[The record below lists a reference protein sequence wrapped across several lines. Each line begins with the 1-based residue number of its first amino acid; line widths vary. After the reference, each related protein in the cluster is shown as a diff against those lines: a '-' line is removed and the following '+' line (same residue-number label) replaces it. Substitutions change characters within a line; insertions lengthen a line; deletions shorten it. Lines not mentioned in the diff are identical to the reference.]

1 MLSEMK
7 KRYGNIRIPPKFVL
21 VVKDDQGNEKVLDDD
36 DTDLE
41 AGTIL

>member
-1 MLSEMK
+1 MK
-7 KRYGNIRIPPKFVL
+7 KWYGNIWIPPKFVL
-21 VVKDDQGNEKVLDDD
+21 VVKDDQGNKKVLDDD